1 MKKFFASYSVP
12 FLLGLLIFASNFLNT
27 SLFNFGDRNFA
38 VWFVLSILCFACGWY
53 INRSLGWQYGGKVVF
68 AVIVAVTIISIAI
81 IVFFNEYFGTFELL
95 VENLILFALR
105 NITLGAM
112 GIFGMA
118 VQEIVSGEKEALI
131 LREKVKVLEATAAD
145 SKKEAELL
153 MREARLNAD
162 KIVNEAEA
170 TAKNITLKK
179 ERIEQEL
186 KEFIQTEREL
196 LKKYEALC
204 K

>member
-1 MKKFFASYSVP
+1 MKKFFTSYSVP

-162 KIVNEAEA
+162 KIINEAES

-196 LKKYEALC
+196 LKRYEEL

>member
-1 MKKFFASYSVP
+1 MKKFFTKYSVP
-12 FLLGLLIFASNFLNT
+12 VLLGLLIFASDFLNT

-53 INRSLGWQYGGKVVF
+53 INRSLGWQLGGKVVF
-68 AVIVAVTIISIAI
+68 AVVVAVTLISIAI
-81 IVFFNEYFGTFELL
+81 IIFFNEYFGTFELL
-95 VENLILFALR
+95 AENLILFSLR
-105 NITLGAM
+105 VISLGAM

-118 VQEIVSGEKEALI
+118 IQEIISGEKEALI
-131 LREKVKVLEATAAD
+131 LREKVKIFEATAAD

-153 MREARLNAD
+153 LREATLKAE
-162 KIVNEAEA
+162 KIINDTEAK
-170 TAKNITLKK
+170 AKNILLKK

-196 LKKYEALC
+196 LKRYEEL

>member
-1 MKKFFASYSVP
+1 MKKFLTKYSVP
-12 FLLGLLIFASNFLNT
+12 VLLGLLIFASDFLNT

-38 VWFVLSILCFACGWY
+38 VWFVLSLLCFACGWY
-53 INRSLGWQYGGKVVF
+53 INRSLGWQLGGKVVF
-68 AVIVAVTIISIAI
+68 AVIVAVTLISIAI
-81 IVFFNEYFGTFELL
+81 IIFFNEYFGTFELL
-95 VENLILFALR
+95 TENLILFSLR

-112 GIFGMA
+112 GIFGMSI
-118 VQEIVSGEKEALI
+118 QEVVSGEKEALI

-153 MREARLNAD
+153 LREAQLKAE
-162 KIVNEAEA
+162 KIINDSEA
-170 TAKNITLKK
+170 TAKNISLKK

-196 LKKYEALC
+196 LKRYEDL

>member
-1 MKKFFASYSVP
+1 MKKFFAKYSVP
-12 FLLGLLIFASNFLNT
+12 VLLGLLIFSSDFLNT

-53 INRSLGWQYGGKVVF
+53 INRSLGWQTGGKVVF
-68 AVIVAVTIISIAI
+68 AVIVAVTLISIAI
-81 IVFFNEYFGTFELL
+81 IIFFNEYFGTFELL
-95 VENLILFALR
+95 SENLILFSLR

-118 VQEIVSGEKEALI
+118 IHEVVSGEKEALI

-153 MREARLNAD
+153 IKEAQLKAE
-162 KIVNEAEA
+162 KIVNDAEA
-170 TAKNITLKK
+170 TAKNIILKK
-179 ERIEQEL
+179 ERIDQEL
-186 KEFIQTEREL
+186 KEFIYAEREL
-196 LKKYEALC
+196 IKRYEDLK
-204 K
+204 

>member
-1 MKKFFASYSVP
+1 MKKFFTKYSVP
-12 FLLGLLIFASNFLNT
+12 VLLGLLIFASDFLNT

-38 VWFVLSILCFACGWY
+38 VWFVLSILSFACGWY
-53 INRSLGWQYGGKVVF
+53 INRSLGWQLGGKVVF
-68 AVIVAVTIISIAI
+68 AVIVAVTLISVAI
-81 IVFFNEYFGTFELL
+81 IIFFNEYFGTFELL
-95 VENLILFALR
+95 AENLILFSLR
-105 NITLGAM
+105 IITLGAM

-118 VQEIVSGEKEALI
+118 IQEILSGEKEALI

-145 SKKEAELL
+145 SKKEAELIL
-153 MREARLNAD
+153 REAQLKAE
-162 KIVNEAEA
+162 KIINDSEA
-170 TAKNITLKK
+170 TAKNIILKK

-196 LKKYEALC
+196 LKRYEEL

>member
-1 MKKFFASYSVP
+1 MKKFLSSYSVP
-12 FLLGLLIFASNFLNT
+12 LLLGILIFASNFLNT

-53 INRSLGWQYGGKVVF
+53 INRTVGWQRGGRVVF
-68 AVIVAVTIISIAI
+68 AVIVAVTILSIAI

-95 VENLILFALR
+95 VENLILFSLR

-153 MREARLNAD
+153 IREARLNAD
-162 KIVNEAEA
+162 RIISEAEA
-170 TAKNITLKK
+170 DAKNIFMKK

-196 LKKYEALC
+196 IKRYEELK
-204 K
+204 

>member
-1 MKKFFASYSVP
+1 MKKFLSSYSVP
-12 FLLGLLIFASNFLNT
+12 LLLGILIFASNFLNT

-38 VWFVLSILCFACGWY
+38 VWFVLSILCFASGWF
-53 INRSLGWQYGGKVVF
+53 INRTLGWQRGGRVVF
-68 AVIVAVTIISIAI
+68 AVIVAVTILSIAI

-95 VENLILFALR
+95 VENLILFSLR

-131 LREKVKVLEATAAD
+131 LREKVKVFEATAAD

-162 KIVNEAEA
+162 KIVSEAKA
-170 TAKNITLKK
+170 NAKNIFLKK

-196 LKKYEALC
+196 IKRYEELK
-204 K
+204 

>member
-1 MKKFFASYSVP
+1 MKKFFASFSVP

-38 VWFVLSILCFACGWY
+38 VWFVLSILSFACGWY

-68 AVIVAVTIISIAI
+68 AVIVAITLISIAI
-81 IVFFNEYFGTFELL
+81 IIFYNEYFGTFELL
-95 VENLILFALR
+95 TENLILFSLR

-118 VQEIVSGEKEALI
+118 VQEILSGEKEALI

-153 MREARLNAD
+153 LREAQLKAEIIIND
-162 KIVNEAEA
+162 SEA
-170 TAKNITLKK
+170 TAKNIMLKK

-186 KEFIQTEREL
+186 KEFIQTEKEL
-196 LKKYEALC
+196 LKRYEEL

>member
-1 MKKFFASYSVP
+1 MKKFISSYSVP
-12 FLLGLLIFASNFLNT
+12 LLLGLLIFTSNFLNT

-53 INRSLGWQYGGKVVF
+53 INRTLGWQRGGRIVF
-68 AVIVAVTIISIAI
+68 AVIVAVTILSIAI
-81 IVFFNEYFGTFELL
+81 IIFFNEYFGTFELL
-95 VENLILFALR
+95 AENLVLFSLR

-118 VQEIVSGEKEALI
+118 IQEIVSGEKEALV
-131 LREKVKVLEATAAD
+131 LREKVKIFEATAPD
-145 SKKEAELL
+145 SRKEAELL
-153 MREARLNAD
+153 IKEARLTADTIINA
-162 KIVNEAEA
+162 AESN
-170 TAKNITLKK
+170 AKNTFLKK

-186 KEFIQTEREL
+186 KEFIQIEREL
-196 LKKYEALC
+196 IKKYEEL

>member
-1 MKKFFASYSVP
+1 MKKFFTKYSVP
-12 FLLGLLIFASNFLNT
+12 VLLGLLIFASDFLNT

-38 VWFVLSILCFACGWY
+38 VWFVLSILSFACGWY
-53 INRSLGWQYGGKVVF
+53 INRSLGWQLGGKVVF
-68 AVIVAVTIISIAI
+68 AVIVAVTLISVAI
-81 IVFFNEYFGTFELL
+81 IIFFNEYFGTFELL
-95 VENLILFALR
+95 AENLILFSLR

-118 VQEIVSGEKEALI
+118 IQEIISGEKEALI

-162 KIVNEAEA
+162 KIVSEAEA
-170 TAKNITLKK
+170 SAKNIFLKK

-196 LKKYEALC
+196 LKRYEEL

>member
-1 MKKFFASYSVP
+1 MKKFLTKYSVP
-12 FLLGLLIFASNFLNT
+12 VLLGLLIFASDFLNT

-38 VWFVLSILCFACGWY
+38 VWFVLSLLCFACGWY
-53 INRSLGWQYGGKVVF
+53 INRSLGWQLGGKVVF
-68 AVIVAVTIISIAI
+68 AVIVAVTLISIAI
-81 IVFFNEYFGTFELL
+81 IVFFNEYFATFELL
-95 VENLILFALR
+95 TENLILFSLR

-112 GIFGMA
+112 GIFGMSI
-118 VQEIVSGEKEALI
+118 QEVVSGEKEALI

-153 MREARLNAD
+153 LREAQLKAE
-162 KIVNEAEA
+162 KIISDSEA

-196 LKKYEALC
+196 LKRYEDL

>member
-1 MKKFFASYSVP
+1 MKKIFASYSVP

-38 VWFVLSILCFACGWY
+38 VWFVLSILSFACGWY
-53 INRSLGWQYGGKVVF
+53 INRSLGWQLGGKVVF
-68 AVIVAVTIISIAI
+68 AVIVAMTLISIAI
-81 IVFFNEYFGTFELL
+81 IIFFNEYFGTFELL
-95 VENLILFALR
+95 AENLILFSLR

-118 VQEIVSGEKEALI
+118 IQEIVSGEKEALI

-153 MREARLNAD
+153 LKEASLKAE
-162 KIVNEAEA
+162 KIINDSEAKS
-170 TAKNITLKK
+170 KNIILKK

-196 LKKYEALC
+196 LKRYEEL

>member
-1 MKKFFASYSVP
+1 MKKFFTKYSVP
-12 FLLGLLIFASNFLNT
+12 LLLGLLIFASDFLNT

-53 INRSLGWQYGGKVVF
+53 INRSLGWQLGGKVVF
-68 AVIVAVTIISIAI
+68 AVIVAVTFISVAI
-81 IVFFNEYFGTFELL
+81 IIFFNEYFGTFELL
-95 VENLILFALR
+95 AENLILFSLR

-118 VQEIVSGEKEALI
+118 IQEILSGEKEALI

-145 SKKEAELL
+145 SKKEAELFL
-153 MREARLNAD
+153 REAQLKAE
-162 KIVNEAEA
+162 KIINDSEVK
-170 TAKNITLKK
+170 AKNIILKK

-196 LKKYEALC
+196 LKRYEEL

>member
-1 MKKFFASYSVP
+1 MKKFLSSYSIP

-53 INRSLGWQYGGKVVF
+53 INRTLGWQLGGRVVF
-68 AVIVAVTIISIAI
+68 AVIVAVTILSIAI

-95 VENLILFALR
+95 TENLILFSLR

-118 VQEIVSGEKEALI
+118 IQEIVSGEKEALI

-145 SKKEAELL
+145 SKKESELL
-153 MREARLNAD
+153 MREARINAD

-170 TAKNITLKK
+170 SAKNIFLKK

-196 LKKYEALC
+196 IKRYEELK
-204 K
+204 

>member
-1 MKKFFASYSVP
+1 MKKFFTKYSVP
-12 FLLGLLIFASNFLNT
+12 VLLGLLIFASDFLNT

-53 INRSLGWQYGGKVVF
+53 INRSLGWQLGGKVVF
-68 AVIVAVTIISIAI
+68 AVIVAVTLISIAI

-95 VENLILFALR
+95 AENLILFALR

-118 VQEIVSGEKEALI
+118 IQEIISGEKEALI

-153 MREARLNAD
+153 LREAQIKAE
-162 KIVNEAEA
+162 KIINDSEA

-196 LKKYEALC
+196 LKRYEDL

>member
-1 MKKFFASYSVP
+1 MKKFITSYSIP
-12 FLLGLLIFASNFLNT
+12 LLLGLLIFASDFLNT

-53 INRSLGWQYGGKVVF
+53 INRTLGWQRGGRVVF
-68 AVIVAVTIISIAI
+68 AVIVAVTILSIAI

-95 VENLILFALR
+95 VENLILFSLR

-118 VQEIVSGEKEALI
+118 IQEVVSGEKEALV
-131 LREKVKVLEATAAD
+131 LREKVKVFESTGAD
-145 SKKEAELL
+145 SRKEAELL
-153 MREARLNAD
+153 IKEARLTAD
-162 KIVNEAEA
+162 TIIHQAEA
-170 TAKNITLKK
+170 NAKNIFLKK

-186 KEFIQTEREL
+186 KEFIQIEREL
-196 LKKYEALC
+196 IKKYEEL

>member
-1 MKKFFASYSVP
+1 MKKFFTSYSVAV
-12 FLLGLLIFASNFLNT
+12 LMGVLIFASDFLNT

-38 VWFVLSILCFACGWY
+38 VWFVLSLLCFACGWY
-53 INRSLGWQYGGKVVF
+53 INRTLGWQHGGKVVF
-68 AVIVAVTIISIAI
+68 AVIVSITLISIAI
-81 IVFFNEYFGTFELL
+81 IVFFDEYFGTFEILT
-95 VENLILFALR
+95 ENLILFSLR

-118 VQEIVSGEKEALI
+118 IQEVVSGEKEALI

-145 SKKEAELL
+145 SKKEAELML
-153 MREARLNAD
+153 KEAQLKAE
-162 KIVNEAEA
+162 KIINDSEAN
-170 TAKNITLKK
+170 AKNTILKK

-196 LKKYEALC
+196 IKRYEDLK
-204 K
+204 

>member
-1 MKKFFASYSVP
+1 MKKLFTSYSVP
-12 FLLGLLIFASNFLNT
+12 VLLGILIFASDFLNT

-53 INRSLGWQYGGKVVF
+53 MNRTLGWQMGGRVVF
-68 AVIVAVTIISIAI
+68 AVIVSVTIISIAI
-81 IVFFNEYFGTFELL
+81 IVFFNEYFSTFEVLT
-95 VENLILFALR
+95 ENLILFSLR

-118 VQEIVSGEKEALI
+118 IQEVVSGEKEALI
-131 LREKVKVLEATAAD
+131 LREKVNVLEATAAD

-153 MREARLNAD
+153 L
-162 KIVNEAEA
+162 KEA
-170 TAKNITLKK
+170 TLKAEKIINDSEANAKNTILKK

-186 KEFIQTEREL
+186 KDFIQIEREL
-196 LKKYEALC
+196 IKRYEDLK
-204 K
+204 

>member
-1 MKKFFASYSVP
+1 MKKFITSYSVP
-12 FLLGLLIFASNFLNT
+12 LLLGLLIFTSDFLNT

-53 INRSLGWQYGGKVVF
+53 INRTLGWQRGGRIVF
-68 AVIVAVTIISIAI
+68 AVIVSITILSIAI

-95 VENLILFALR
+95 AENLILFSLR

-118 VQEIVSGEKEALI
+118 IQEIVSGEKEALI
-131 LREKVKVLEATAAD
+131 LREKVKVFEATAPD

-153 MREARLNAD
+153 IKEARLTADTIINA
-162 KIVNEAEA
+162 AESN
-170 TAKNITLKK
+170 AKNIFLKK
-179 ERIEQEL
+179 ERVEQEL
-186 KEFIQTEREL
+186 KEFIQIEREL
-196 LKKYEALC
+196 IKKYEEL

>member
-1 MKKFFASYSVP
+1 MKKFITSYSIP
-12 FLLGLLIFASNFLNT
+12 LLLGLLIFASDFLNT

-38 VWFVLSILCFACGWY
+38 VWFVLSLLCFACGWY
-53 INRSLGWQYGGKVVF
+53 INRTLGWQRGGRVVF
-68 AVIVAVTIISIAI
+68 AVIVAVTILSIAI

-95 VENLILFALR
+95 VENLILFSLR

-118 VQEIVSGEKEALI
+118 IQEVVSGEKEALI
-131 LREKVKVLEATAAD
+131 LREKVKVFESTAAD
-145 SKKEAELL
+145 SRKEAELL
-153 MREARLNAD
+153 IKEARLTAD
-162 KIVNEAEA
+162 TIIHQAEA
-170 TAKNITLKK
+170 NAKNIFLKK

-186 KEFIQTEREL
+186 KEFIQVEREL
-196 LKKYEALC
+196 IKKYEEL

>member
-1 MKKFFASYSVP
+1 MKKFFTSYIVP
-12 FLLGLLIFASNFLNT
+12 VLLGLLIFASDFLNT

-53 INRSLGWQYGGKVVF
+53 INRSLGWQLGGKVVF
-68 AVIVAVTIISIAI
+68 AVIVAVTIISVAI
-81 IVFFNEYFGTFELL
+81 IIFFNEYFGTFELL
-95 VENLILFALR
+95 TENLILFSLR

-118 VQEIVSGEKEALI
+118 IQEIVSGEKEALI

-162 KIVNEAEA
+162 KIVSEAEA
-170 TAKNITLKK
+170 TATNIFLKK
-179 ERIEQEL
+179 EKIEEEL

-196 LKKYEALC
+196 LKRYEEL

>member
-1 MKKFFASYSVP
+1 MKKFITSYSIP
-12 FLLGLLIFASNFLNT
+12 LLLGLLIFASDFLNT

-53 INRSLGWQYGGKVVF
+53 INRTLGWQRGGRVVF
-68 AVIVAVTIISIAI
+68 AVIVAVTILSIAI

-95 VENLILFALR
+95 VENLILFSLR

-118 VQEIVSGEKEALI
+118 IQEVVSGEKEALI
-131 LREKVKVLEATAAD
+131 LREKVKVFESTAAD
-145 SKKEAELL
+145 SRKEAELL
-153 MREARLNAD
+153 IKEARLTAD
-162 KIVNEAEA
+162 TIIHQAEA
-170 TAKNITLKK
+170 NAKNIFLKK

-186 KEFIQTEREL
+186 KEFIQVEREL
-196 LKKYEALC
+196 IKKYEEL

>member
-38 VWFVLSILCFACGWY
+38 VWFVLSILSFACGWY

-68 AVIVAVTIISIAI
+68 AVIVAVTLISVAI
-81 IVFFNEYFGTFELL
+81 IIFFNEYFGTFELL
-95 VENLILFALR
+95 TENLILFSLR

-118 VQEIVSGEKEALI
+118 IQEIVSGEKEALI

-145 SKKEAELL
+145 SKKESELL

-170 TAKNITLKK
+170 SAKNIFLKK

-196 LKKYEALC
+196 IKRYEELK
-204 K
+204 

>member
-1 MKKFFASYSVP
+1 MKKFFTKYSVP
-12 FLLGLLIFASNFLNT
+12 VLLGLLIFASDFLNT

-38 VWFVLSILCFACGWY
+38 VWFVLSILCFVCGWY

-68 AVIVAVTIISIAI
+68 AVIVSVTLISIAI
-81 IVFFNEYFGTFELL
+81 IIFFNEYFGTYELL
-95 VENLILFALR
+95 AENLILFSLR

-118 VQEIVSGEKEALI
+118 VQEILSGEKEALI

-153 MREARLNAD
+153 LREASIKAE
-162 KIVNEAEA
+162 KIINDSEA

-196 LKKYEALC
+196 LKRYEEL

>member
-38 VWFVLSILCFACGWY
+38 VWFVLSILSFACGWY
-53 INRSLGWQYGGKVVF
+53 INRSLGWQLGGRVVF

-81 IVFFNEYFGTFELL
+81 IIFFNEYFGTFELL
-95 VENLILFALR
+95 TENLILFSLR

-118 VQEIVSGEKEALI
+118 IQEILSGEKEALI

-153 MREARLNAD
+153 LREAQLKAEIIIND
-162 KIVNEAEA
+162 SEA

-196 LKKYEALC
+196 LKRYEEL

>member
-1 MKKFFASYSVP
+1 MKKFFTKYSVP
-12 FLLGLLIFASNFLNT
+12 VLLGLLIFASDFLNT

-38 VWFVLSILCFACGWY
+38 VWFVLSILCFTCGWY
-53 INRSLGWQYGGKVVF
+53 INRSLGWQLGGKVVF
-68 AVIVAVTIISIAI
+68 AVVVAVTLISIAI
-81 IVFFNEYFGTFELL
+81 IIFFNEYFGTFELL
-95 VENLILFALR
+95 AENLILFSLR
-105 NITLGAM
+105 VISLGAM

-118 VQEIVSGEKEALI
+118 IQEIISGEKEALI
-131 LREKVKVLEATAAD
+131 LREKVKIFEATAAD

-153 MREARLNAD
+153 LREASLKAE
-162 KIVNEAEA
+162 KIINDTEAK
-170 TAKNITLKK
+170 AKNILLKK

-196 LKKYEALC
+196 LKRYEEL